1 LLGSNGPVSHLLKA
15 RNPAAEAPVYEVG
28 DRREGHLA
36 YFAVNYKD

>member
-1 LLGSNGPVSHLLKA
+1 LKA